1 METPSLVAML
11 PERHRLQKDEVTQ
24 SVGGRQW
31 KAMEGAGQLTKKLR
45 LCLYTYVITEVV
57 KVNVMDRIS

>member
-1 METPSLVAML
+1 
-11 PERHRLQKDEVTQ
+11 
-24 SVGGRQW
+24 
-31 KAMEGAGQLTKKLR
+31 MEGAGQLTKKLR